1 MTKIIS
7 LLTKP
12 LQITC
17 HSIYYLHYDLRV
29 NNKTKKELK
38 RILKKTNIAMVI
50 NNREDWMKK
59 ETMPKALISIRP
71 DKVSILKE
79 SFN

>member
-1 MTKIIS
+1 MLSVGIQSNIF
-7 LLTKP
+7 
-12 LQITC
+12 IN
-17 HSIYYLHYDLRV
+17 DLRV

-59 ETMPKALISIRP
+59 ETMPKALIFYRTGQSKI
-71 DKVSILKE
+71 VSLLKE